1 MEEDLKQKSEIK
13 ETADP
18 TAAAATPQT
27 TPVAD
32 NASAGQPADPYGLNA
47 ANDLL
52 SNPKVK
58 KYMGRMSKVL
68 IGFAILGSIM
78 MILAVTAISTLFNM
92 IIPK

>member
-18 TAAAATPQT
+18 AAVPPQT
-27 TPVAD
+27 APVAD

>member
-13 ETADP
+13 ETADQ
-18 TAAAATPQT
+18 AAASPQAA
-27 TPVAD
+27 PIAD
-32 NASAGQPADPYGLNA
+32 NANAGQPADPYGLNA

>member
-13 ETADP
+13 ETADQ
-18 TAAAATPQT
+18 AAAAEPA
-27 TPVAD
+27 PASPA
-32 NASAGQPADPYGLNA
+32 NAGPAADPYGLNA

-68 IGFAILGSIM
+68 IGFAVLGSIM